1 MIRRVGFLEAFKLFW
16 KNYVNFTGRSTRSEY
31 WFAALWML
39 ILYAPLAF
47 VMILGTIFL
56 VGGAA
61 VDSSGVA
68 VMGMILFL
76 ICTLV
81 YVLFALATF
90 IPTWA
95 VMIRRFHDTGRTM
108 VMPIVM
114 FVLSIVMNVF
124 NFVLNMDESTELTPA
139 LIIFLIISLV
149 YLGLWIYVLVVLCL
163 PSQDKDNKYGRSPYV
178 HRYEQGNA
186 PASNTSH
193 AKSAQSTKGSTTS
206 HDSGSDF

>member
-1 MIRRVGFLEAFKLFW
+1 
-16 KNYVNFTGRSTRSEY
+16 
-31 WFAALWML
+31 
-39 ILYAPLAF
+39 
-47 VMILGTIFL
+47 
-56 VGGAA
+56 
-61 VDSSGVA
+61 
-68 VMGMILFL
+68 
-76 ICTLV
+76 
-81 YVLFALATF
+81 
-90 IPTWA
+90 
-95 VMIRRFHDTGRTM
+95 MIRRFHDTGRTM

-163 PSQDKDNKYGRSPYV
+163 PSQDKDNKYGSSPYV

>member
-1 MIRRVGFLEAFKLFW
+1 
-16 KNYVNFTGRSTRSEY
+16 
-31 WFAALWML
+31 
-39 ILYAPLAF
+39 
-47 VMILGTIFL
+47 
-56 VGGAA
+56 
-61 VDSSGVA
+61 
-68 VMGMILFL
+68 
-76 ICTLV
+76 
-81 YVLFALATF
+81 
-90 IPTWA
+90 
-95 VMIRRFHDTGRTM
+95 TGRTM

-193 AKSAQSTKGSTTS
+193 AKPAQSTKGSTTS